1 MVLLSL
7 VSGLASLGITVAPST
22 VWEILE
28 AHGIDPAPHR
38 ERLIWASFPAWPSGC
53 TARLRVWVVSNP
65 RQLAC
70 WPQRVSIRGRRS
82 SRTQLTRPPH
92 SLSCQQLAVLG
103 PIFTPIGR

>member
-53 TARLRVWVVSNP
+53 TARLRGLGRQQPTPAGLLAAARQHPGASVESNAADP
-65 RQLAC
+65 TAAQ
-70 WPQRVSIRGRRS
+70 P
-82 SRTQLTRPPH
+82 
-92 SLSCQQLAVLG
+92 
-103 PIFTPIGR
+103 